1 MNSSIKLFE
10 LNKKLDLDTLKIACC
25 GYYQYIKLLRESK
38 EKLLILEDNLDYD
51 RVYLFIN

>member
-51 RVYLFIN
+51 RVYLLIN